1 MYVPLKVCGSI
12 FKLSKRTLFTHP
24 IKKINTNGEQ
34 YNFKSTCLTPTDRTI
49 LSMGQVDSMKT

>member
-1 MYVPLKVCGSI
+1 MYVPLRVLGST
-12 FKLSKRTLFTHP
+12 FKLSKRTLLTHP
-24 IKKINTNGEQ
+24 IKKINNNGKQ